1 MPAIAINGA
10 QVAYFDHG
18 SGMAAV
24 LLHSSAGT
32 RGQWRSLAELLEGKR
47 RVLAPDLRGYG
58 ESAARQGEPD
68 LADEAAIVGALAAR
82 AGGPIDLVGHS
93 YGGAV
98 ALRFAFDRPELVRS
112 LTLIEPV
119 AFHLL
124 RQDWAGRDWLLA
136 EVQAIAAAVARDRNG
151 SGMSRFVDYWNG
163 SGTWASLP
171 EEKRSGVAG
180 CAATVAENFAAT
192 MAEAIPLETYRRI
205 QAPALLLRGAES
217 PAPARRIVALL
228 GSTLPNAR
236 IVTVA
241 GAGHMLPLTHRD
253 VVNGEILTH
262 ITGAAE
268 TVELKAA

>member
-1 MPAIAINGA
+1 MPLIAVHGSK
-10 QVAYFDHG
+10 VAYSDRG
-18 SGMAAV
+18 NGPAAV

-32 RGQWRSLAELLEGKR
+32 RAQWRSLTEMLEGKR

-58 ESAARQGEPD
+58 ESGGRPGTPD

-98 ALRFAFDRPELVRS
+98 ALRFALEQPEMVRS

-124 RQDWAGRDWLLA
+124 QQGWAGRDWLLA
-136 EVQAIAAAVARDRNG
+136 EVQAIAAAVTRDRNG
-151 SGMSRFVDYWNG
+151 AGMSRFVDYWNG

-171 EEKRSGVAG
+171 EDKRSGLTRY
-180 CAATVAENFAAT
+180 AATVAENFAAAV
-192 MAEAIPLETYRRI
+192 AEAIPLETYRQI
-205 QAPALLLRGAES
+205 QAPALLLRGARS

-228 GSTLPNAR
+228 GSTLLNAR

-241 GAGHMLPLTHRD
+241 DAGHMLPLTHREI
-253 VVNGEILTH
+253 VNREILAH
-262 ITGAAE
+262 ILGAE
-268 TVELKAA
+268 RTVELQAA